1 MLALAT
7 ACGSMSQSPNDKAPV
22 AVEKE
27 GLMQVVR
34 QAGKPYVL
42 VNFFVTACK
51 PCEQEIPELLE
62 LSEDPQSEAAVMFV
76 TLDGSENLIQ
86 DLDRM
91 FDRMNVSF
99 PSYQYTLD
107 AAQPFIE
114 DIHPQWRGDVPLNL
128 LYRQDGSLV
137 KALGMTT
144 PEEVVMEIHRDQSL
158 RVN

>member
-7 ACGSMSQSPNDKAPV
+7 ACSSKSQSQDEISPRT
-22 AVEKE
+22 VEKAALLQE
-27 GLMQVVR
+27 VR
-34 QAGKPYVL
+34 LADKPYVL
-42 VNFFVTACK
+42 VNFFVTACR

-62 LSEDPQSEAAVMFV
+62 LSEDPRSEAAVMFV
-76 TLDGSENLIQ
+76 TLDGPENLVQ
-86 DLDRM
+86 DLERM

-114 DIHPQWRGDVPLNL
+114 EIHPQWRGDVPLNL

-144 PEEVVMEIHRDQSL
+144 PEEIVMEIHRDQSL